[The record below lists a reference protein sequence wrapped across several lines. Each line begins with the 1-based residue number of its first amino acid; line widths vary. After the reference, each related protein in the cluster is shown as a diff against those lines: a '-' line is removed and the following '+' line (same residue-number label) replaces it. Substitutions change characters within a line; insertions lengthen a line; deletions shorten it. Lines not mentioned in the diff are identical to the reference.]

1 MISALTHQGLIR
13 FALHDEAIN
22 TERFIEFLG
31 ALVHDAPCKVF
42 VIVDNLR
49 VHHAKLVHEWL
60 DSRTDKIELFSLPP
74 YSPEINPDEILNRD
88 FKTELRTRPAAKNSD
103 ALKQIATNFMTALAT
118 TPKRVI
124 QYFRSRH
131 ISYAAPGHLMSSV

>member
-1 MISALTHQGLIR
+1 MISALTNQGLIR
-13 FALHDEAIN
+13 FALHDGAIN

-31 ALVHDAPCKVF
+31 ALVHDVPCKVF

-60 DSRTDKIELFSLPP
+60 DLRTDSIEIFYLPP

-103 ALKQIATNFMTALAT
+103 ALKQIAMKFMTALGN
-118 TPKRVI
+118 TPTRVAR
-124 QYFRSRH
+124 YFKSRH
-131 ISYAAPGHLMSSV
+131 IAYARYDESMVSV